1 MIAKALSAMAS
12 VTSDLHS
19 TLKALLY
26 AVCMILAGIVGWALI
41 DGIMADREHSE
52 RIVALESTYAASLRE
67 ISRRLEAIENE
78 LRGR

>member
-1 MIAKALSAMAS
+1 MIGKALLAMAS
-12 VTSDLHS
+12 VSNEFS
-19 TLKALLY
+19 SALKALLY

-41 DGIMADREHSE
+41 DGIMADREHAQ

-67 ISRRLEAIENE
+67 ISRRLEAIEAE